1 MLQTIHQEI
10 DKLPKEAQELLVD
23 FIHILKKRYPS
34 TATPDKSINNYEN
47 FKKIGLIGCCST
59 DQNLSTN
66 YKQILAEGWAKKYDH
81 R

>member
-10 DKLPKEAQELLVD
+10 DNLPNEAQELLVE

-34 TATPDKSINNYEN
+34 SVITDKSISNYEN

>member
-1 MLQTIHQEI
+1 MIETIHQEI
-10 DKLPKEAQELLVD
+10 DNLPKEAQEILLD
-23 FIHILKKRYPS
+23 FVHILKKRYLP
-34 TATPDKSINNYEN
+34 TAIPDKPVNNYEN

-66 YKQILAEGWAKKYDH
+66 YKHILTEGWTKKYDH

>member
-1 MLQTIHQEI
+1 MLETIHQEI
-10 DKLPKEAQELLVD
+10 DNLPNEAQELLID

-34 TATPDKSINNYEN
+34 TATPDKPVNNYEN
-47 FKKIGLIGCCST
+47 LKKIGLIASCST

-81 R
+81 C